1 MLHFEKANYV
11 AKIWKSDLNSIVSEP
26 EIYENRW
33 TVIGDI
39 WWIEQIFADNIEDTL
54 IDDEYE
60 NLTTLKAT

>member
-1 MLHFEKANYV
+1 MLHFENANYV

-60 NLTTLKAT
+60 NLTTLKAI